1 MLAGASAAL
10 YWTVWLSS
18 NDMILTKLQFNLIYS
33 TFQGNLL
40 ALLLIPAI
48 KVWRRQGTLQGNLL
62 AKSTVMQIFP
72 TLDEDFLIGLRLT

>member
-48 KVWRRQGTLQGNLL
+48 KV
-62 AKSTVMQIFP
+62 
-72 TLDEDFLIGLRLT
+72 